1 MRAPKEWT
9 LHSPDRRKKSGD
21 TTSAPAEV
29 GGPDAPT
36 HVLGAVLVPD
46 SQLVAN
52 AYIGLMNKTLL
63 PEQIAKLERKCLAT
77 EDGAKAI
84 QEVAERSVAV
94 REKLP
99 SAKT

>member
-1 MRAPKEWT
+1 
-9 LHSPDRRKKSGD
+9 
-21 TTSAPAEV
+21 
-29 GGPDAPT
+29 
-36 HVLGAVLVPD
+36 
-46 SQLVAN
+46 VAN
-52 AYIGLMNKTLL
+52 AYVALMNKTLL

>member
-1 MRAPKEWT
+1 MRPRT
-9 LHSPDRRKKSGD
+9 CSG
-21 TTSAPAEV
+21 PFWCRIRNF
-29 GGPDAPT
+29 
-36 HVLGAVLVPD
+36 
-46 SQLVAN
+46 VAN